1 VHFYNFPIFD
11 GVLLYLGGW
20 GLDFRCKTSSGFV
33 SQNSKNPLTRV
44 GISPFFDG
52 SFFFFFFSFPPLVS
66 FPPPFYFSSATQTLN
81 LTFSL

>member
-33 SQNSKNPLTRV
+33 SQNSKNPLTHV
-44 GISPFFDG
+44 GISPLFDG
-52 SFFFFFFSFPPLVS
+52 SFFFFFLFRRWFHFLPLS
-66 FPPPFYFSSATQTLN
+66 TSPAPRKL
-81 LTFSL
+81 